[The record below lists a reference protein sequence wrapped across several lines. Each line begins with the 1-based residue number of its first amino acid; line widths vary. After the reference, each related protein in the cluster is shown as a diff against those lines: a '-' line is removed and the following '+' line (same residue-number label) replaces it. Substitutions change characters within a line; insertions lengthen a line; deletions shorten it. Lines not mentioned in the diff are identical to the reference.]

1 RTVLPG
7 APPLCLLARVGDETM
22 PVALGSAKTLV
33 PRRGG
38 RLFVQANTLDCQACS
53 GHVLLE
59 IRGGNPATEAATVP
73 GPTRGEAAEVA
84 LQTLLARPANSPTD
98 REGLRRGLADFC
110 CNFAGTP
117 QAVRAAGLCRQF
129 RSLLDKLDPQQIPR
143 DERFPWQPKELVA
156 VLGEHR

>member
-1 RTVLPG
+1 
-7 APPLCLLARVGDETM
+7 
-22 PVALGSAKTLV
+22 
-33 PRRGG
+33 
-38 RLFVQANTLDCQACS
+38 
-53 GHVLLE
+53 HVLLE

-73 GPTRGEAAEVA
+73 GPTRVEAAEVA

-129 RSLLDKLDPQQIPR
+129 RSLLDNRDPQQIPR

-156 VLGEHR
+156 VLGEHRQRHWGAVNGVAFSPDGQRVASCGRDRVVRVWDTATGKEQAVLRPHSGPVFN